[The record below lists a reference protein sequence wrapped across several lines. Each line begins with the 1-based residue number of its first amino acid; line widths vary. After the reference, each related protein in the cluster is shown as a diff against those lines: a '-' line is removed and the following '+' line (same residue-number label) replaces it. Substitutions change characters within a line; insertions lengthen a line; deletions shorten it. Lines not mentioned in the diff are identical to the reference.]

1 LLKLGIFFS
10 FLRIFVATTFLLKIV
25 VNRLITVARMNNI
38 ANTPPKLPEAVQAV
52 PEVPASFSEFTFGA
66 GEDEGMFFLE
76 GATPYE
82 RTRYEETWLIQ
93 LIVTTPNSLGQ

>member
-1 LLKLGIFFS
+1 M
-10 FLRIFVATTFLLKIV
+10 ATTFLLKIV

-76 GATPYE
+76 GALYQQPHTNALVMRKP
-82 RTRYEETWLIQ
+82 
-93 LIVTTPNSLGQ
+93 G

>member
-1 LLKLGIFFS
+1 LGFFS

-76 GATPYE
+76 GALYQQPHTNTLVMRKP
-82 RTRYEETWLIQ
+82 
-93 LIVTTPNSLGQ
+93 G